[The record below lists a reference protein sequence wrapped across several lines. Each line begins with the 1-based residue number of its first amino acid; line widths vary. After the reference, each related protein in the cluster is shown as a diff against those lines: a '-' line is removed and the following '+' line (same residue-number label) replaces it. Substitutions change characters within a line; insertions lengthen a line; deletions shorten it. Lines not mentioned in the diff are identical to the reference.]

1 MQLKS
6 AALLE
11 GYRGRSR
18 GDIEAAVDA
27 IMAIQDYALNHA
39 DRLIELD
46 INPLLVGAEGSGAYA
61 ADALIVL
68 QEQTHV

>member
-1 MQLKS
+1 MKFLS
-6 AALLE
+6 A
-11 GYRGRSR
+11 YK
-18 GDIEAAVDA
+18 
-27 IMAIQDYALNHA
+27 A